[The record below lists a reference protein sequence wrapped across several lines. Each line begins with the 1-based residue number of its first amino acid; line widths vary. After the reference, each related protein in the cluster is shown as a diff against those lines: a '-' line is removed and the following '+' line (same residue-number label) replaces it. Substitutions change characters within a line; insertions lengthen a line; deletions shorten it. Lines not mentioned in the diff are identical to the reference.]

1 MRTIPFATAARNWFL
16 FYHLSLKMKRWYQGI
31 REGSRNAEADASDT
45 ALSTDA
51 TRDSNSYIAHRAIS
65 TFFTCEWLFRPSDCF
80 ASSSRLAHYE
90 ILAFPRDKISSLV
103 KRLYLF
109 THTDS
114 RQIAIYSPINRE
126 LLFSHLTIMQNIII
140 NIIPNCI
147 GFVHK

>member
-1 MRTIPFATAARNWFL
+1 MRKQMRQTRL
-16 FYHLSLKMKRWYQGI
+16 FPLMQQETRI
-31 REGSRNAEADASDT
+31 RISHIALYRRFSRANDFSG
-45 ALSTDA
+45 
-51 TRDSNSYIAHRAIS
+51 R
-65 TFFTCEWLFRPSDCF
+65 SDCF